1 LPGRDNDAEMDEQP
15 LGRRLLDLYR
25 RLFGLYGGQRWWP
38 ADTPFEMMV
47 GAVLTQSTSW
57 RNVEKAIANLKAA
70 GALSPEAIRSIN
82 QDEMA
87 AIIRPSGYH
96 NAKAKK
102 LKSMVE
108 FMLTE
113 CGDDLGR
120 LFSQDTEGLRRKLLG
135 VHGVGP
141 ETADSILL
149 YAGGQPVFVIDAY
162 TRRILARLGLA
173 PKSES
178 YEAYRRLFM
187 SNLPADAA
195 LFNEYHALLV
205 RHGKDF
211 CRKSPACR
219 GCCLNDMCD
228 FYSDSPL

>member
-1 LPGRDNDAEMDEQP
+1 MDEQP

-25 RLFGLYGGQRWWP
+25 RLFNFYGDQRWWP
-38 ADTPFEMMV
+38 ADTPFEVMV

-57 RNVEKAIANLKAA
+57 RNVEKAISNLKAA
-70 GALSPEAIRSIN
+70 GALSPEMLRSIN
-82 QDEMA
+82 QDELA

-102 LKSMVE
+102 LRALAE
-108 FMLTE
+108 FMLAE
-113 CGDDLGR
+113 CGDDLDR
-120 LFSQDTEGLRRKLLG
+120 LFSQDTEDLRRRLLG
-135 VHGVGP
+135 VHGIGP

-149 YAGGQPVFVIDAY
+149 YAGDKPVFVIDAY
-162 TRRILARLGLA
+162 TRRIMARLGLA
-173 PKSES
+173 PENAG
-178 YEAYRRLFM
+178 YEACRRLFL

-211 CRKSPACR
+211 CRKSPVCR
-219 GCCLNDMCD
+219 GCCLNDICN
-228 FYSDSPL
+228 FYLASPR